1 MGGLSQYMGGA
12 WGGRG
17 GLKMLSKNTCDGVH
31 LIGKDASR
39 FNGGGEGC
47 FSDGR
52 ASFLSG
58 GDAPWGGMG
67 FDGGFQKTSLDG
79 RGGRGGRHPPHY
91 GKCCRR
97 RTAKEQGLGQFADL

>member
-1 MGGLSQYMGGA
+1 
-12 WGGRG
+12 
-17 GLKMLSKNTCDGVH
+17 MLHVSM
-31 LIGKDASR
+31 
-39 FNGGGEGC
+39 GGGEGC

-79 RGGRGGRHPPHY
+79 GGRGGRHPPHY

>member
-1 MGGLSQYMGGA
+1 
-12 WGGRG
+12 
-17 GLKMLSKNTCDGVH
+17 MLHVSM
-31 LIGKDASR
+31 
-39 FNGGGEGC
+39 GGEGC

-79 RGGRGGRHPPHY
+79 GGGGGRHPPHY